1 MQRTYWLLIGSLVG
15 AVALLWL
22 LARGESRGIAGTQGA
37 SVGSADANGAGS
49 GGAGSKPLLL
59 YCAASNR
66 AAIEAIREDYRRE
79 TGREVSVQY
88 GASQTLLSSMEVSG
102 TGDLFL
108 PADASF
114 IVMAKE
120 KGLVDEV
127 LPLATMRGVIAV
139 KRGNPKGIKTL
150 EDLLADDLK
159 LVQANPDAA
168 AIGKVTRERLKGLGL
183 WERLDGATDAY
194 RTTVNEAA
202 NDVVVGA
209 ADAAIVYDAVLAMYP
224 MLQGVTISE
233 LEGAISE
240 VSLGVL
246 RSGERPTAALHFAR
260 YVAARDRGLKRYAEN
275 GFAVLRGDV
284 WGDVPELSI
293 FAGSMLRPAIDD
305 TIAAFEQREGVRV
318 SRVYNGCGILV
329 AQMKAGQRPDAYFAC
344 DREFM
349 NSVPELFPEPVDVS
363 QNELVI
369 LVRKGNPL
377 GIRTLKD
384 LAKAGV
390 RLGIGHEKQ
399 CAMGWITQNT
409 LRESGVQQEVMA
421 NVTVQTPTGD
431 MLVNQLRA
439 GGLDAAVAYL
449 SNAAGAAETLDAI
462 RIEGIPC
469 SIAVQP
475 FAVGVDSQYPRL
487 TQRLFARLRSADSK
501 ETFLAE
507 GFRWY
512 ADSDAA
518 RGDER

>member
-1 MQRTYWLLIGSLVG
+1 
-15 AVALLWL
+15 
-22 LARGESRGIAGTQGA
+22 
-37 SVGSADANGAGS
+37 
-49 GGAGSKPLLL
+49 
-59 YCAASNR
+59 
-66 AAIEAIREDYRRE
+66 
-79 TGREVSVQY
+79 
-88 GASQTLLSSMEVSG
+88 
-102 TGDLFL
+102 
-108 PADASF
+108 
-114 IVMAKE
+114 
-120 KGLVDEV
+120 
-127 LPLATMRGVIAV
+127 VIAV

-224 MLQGVTISE
+224 MLQGVTIPE

-305 TIAAFEQREGVRV
+305 TIAAFEEREGVRV

-475 FAVGVDSQYPRL
+475 FAVGIDSQYPRL
-487 TQRLFARLRSADSK
+487 TERLFARLRSADSK